1 MKNKKSEDTEPNKDI
16 HGRIESLDQ
25 SIRSVDSRLRAVEKR
40 LSVKTKIE
48 TDPGKENISDPNDPA
63 DIEDI
68 RESLESLRV
77 SIDKIKA
84 EDRLNEIETGF
95 AKIAESEMRI
105 EKLENMNKITV
116 GSIKIPIEFSG
127 LVAAIVLLVT
137 GFLIYADQWSI
148 VRSSYYPISLGL
160 LFGAVVAVKYRMI
173 NGK

>member
-1 MKNKKSEDTEPNKDI
+1 MKNKNCEDTEPNKDI

-48 TDPGKENISDPNDPA
+48 TNPGEDNISDTSNPA

-68 RESLESLRV
+68 RQSLESLRE

-84 EDRLNEIETGF
+84 DDRLKEIETGF
-95 AKIAESEMRI
+95 AKIAESEMKI
-105 EKLENMNKITV
+105 LKLENMNKITV

-148 VRSSYYPISLGL
+148 IRSSYYPISLGI

>member
-1 MKNKKSEDTEPNKDI
+1 MKNKNGEDTEPNKDI

-48 TDPGKENISDPNDPA
+48 TNPGADIISDPGNPA

-68 RESLESLRV
+68 RQLLESLRD

-84 EDRLNEIETGF
+84 EDRLKEIETRF
-95 AKIAESEMRI
+95 EKIADSEKRI
-105 EKLENMNKITV
+105 GKLENLNKITV

-127 LVAAIVLLVT
+127 LVAAIVLLAT

-148 VRSSYYPISLGL
+148 IRSSYYPISLGI

-173 NGK
+173 NGN

>member
-1 MKNKKSEDTEPNKDI
+1 MKNKNGEDTEPNKDI

-25 SIRSVDSRLRAVEKR
+25 SIRSVDNRLRAVEKR
-40 LSVKTKIE
+40 LSIKTKVE
-48 TDPGKENISDPNDPA
+48 TNPGEETSSDTGNPA

-68 RESLESLRV
+68 RQALESLKG
-77 SIDKIKA
+77 SIEKIKT
-84 EDRLNEIETGF
+84 EDRLKEIETRF
-95 AKIAESEMRI
+95 EKIAESEMRI
-105 EKLENMNKITV
+105 GKLENMNKITV

-127 LVAAIVLLVT
+127 LVAAIVLLAT

-148 VRSSYYPISLGL
+148 VRSSYYPISLGI